1 MTKMLER
8 INDCRK
14 RLKTTVEKN
23 YVQILFVFLIIVN
36 SIVMGLMTFNF
47 VLDNDDIY
55 HIFEAIDTSL
65 LMVFT
70 VELGIN
76 LFAYGIKEF
85 FSDNWFVFDFLCIT
99 CSWLL
104 SGITVIRAFRVFRA
118 FRIFAKIDNL
128 RKIISALTSTG
139 EKMFSIV
146 VVLASIFYI
155 FAVMFTSMF
164 GDCYEEGC
172 YEEDNVD
179 YFGRLDYSLFT
190 LFSLMT
196 MEGWIDVV
204 RFTSKK
210 YDWCWFPIIIFIMI
224 SAFVLLNLVVAV
236 LCEALATLNAE
247 ADMEGCERY
256 DEEEDVAKQ
265 PLYPGQEK
273 IEKIMRIV
281 EELHLRLDYIQRQID
296 SRDDKMSLQSR
307 STGLSSQDAVAF
319 EVGSTLKEEDEE
331 LHDDTDDYTLLSGL
345 NSSGTAMI
353 KSLDDQGIL
362 NEVEKDIKEDEDD
375 KDERKPPQNH
385 NFEAKSEICS
395 QEKILED
402 EIVDYQFLSD
412 MKSVLNSMQ
421 ETIYEKQS
429 IRNKT

>member
-1 MTKMLER
+1 
-8 INDCRK
+8 
-14 RLKTTVEKN
+14 
-23 YVQILFVFLIIVN
+23 
-36 SIVMGLMTFNF
+36 
-47 VLDNDDIY
+47 
-55 HIFEAIDTSL
+55 
-65 LMVFT
+65 
-70 VELGIN
+70 
-76 LFAYGIKEF
+76 
-85 FSDNWFVFDFLCIT
+85 
-99 CSWLL
+99 
-104 SGITVIRAFRVFRA
+104 
-118 FRIFAKIDNL
+118 
-128 RKIISALTSTG
+128 
-139 EKMFSIV
+139 
-146 VVLASIFYI
+146 
-155 FAVMFTSMF
+155 MF

-256 DEEEDVAKQ
+256 DEEEEAAKQ
-265 PLYPGQEK
+265 PFYPGQEK
-273 IEKIMRIV
+273 IEKIMRTV

-296 SRDDKMSLQSR
+296 NRDDKMSLQSR

-362 NEVEKDIKEDEDD
+362 NVVEKDIKEDEDD

-385 NFEAKSEICS
+385 NFKAKSEIGS

-412 MKSVLNSMQ
+412 MKSVLNS
-421 ETIYEKQS
+421 
-429 IRNKT
+429 